1 LKQLTKKICL
11 IGDFAVG
18 KTSLVRR
25 FTESRFDEHYLSTI
39 GVRVSRKATSLTPE
53 ITLTMM
59 IWDTAGGEAFNHIV
73 RTYYQGASGALLVCD
88 LTRIE
93 TVTGLVGY
101 ASDFL
106 SVNPGA
112 PLVIIGNKLDL
123 AGQHM
128 VSLERLAD
136 LARVLGAPWVRSSAK
151 TGDGV
156 DQAFHT
162 LGTAICSERSI
173 G

>member
-1 LKQLTKKICL
+1 MKQLVKKICL

-39 GVRVSRKATSLTPE
+39 GVRVSRKAISIDPTINLT
-53 ITLTMM
+53 LM
-59 IWDTAGGEAFNHIV
+59 IWDTAGGETFNHIV

-88 LTRIE
+88 LTRTE
-93 TVTGLVGY
+93 TVTGMLAY
-101 ASDFL
+101 ATDFQ

-123 AGQHM
+123 AGQQM
-128 VSLERLAD
+128 VSLDRLAD
-136 LARVLGAPWVRSSAK
+136 LARVLGAPAVRSSAK
-151 TGDGV
+151 TGEGV
-156 DQAFHT
+156 DQAFQT
-162 LGTAICSERSI
+162 LGMTICSERSI